1 MNGREA
7 GAITHGFLREGML
20 KESSVKRE
28 TLKLSGSGMC
38 RRTQGNVKACVWP
51 VHRRKS
57 KCNMGIRKRL
67 EIKGEHLFGFEERN
81 RTDGLNV
88 TKISFF
94 RSKAN
99 ITSELREGSY
109 RRANPLSRLQISRNE
124 SSEVQTPQCV

>member
-1 MNGREA
+1 
-7 GAITHGFLREGML
+7 
-20 KESSVKRE
+20 
-28 TLKLSGSGMC
+28 
-38 RRTQGNVKACVWP
+38 
-51 VHRRKS
+51 
-57 KCNMGIRKRL
+57 MGIRKRL
-67 EIKGEHLFGFEERN
+67 ERKGEHLCGFEERN
-81 RTDGLNV
+81 RTDGLNI